1 MSDPFIWLPSLS
13 GTSVC
18 GSAFLAG
25 KYGTT
30 DVFAVVLELLTSPCA
45 CMRML
50 STPGQLS
57 SPSTSLPL
65 GRSGHF
71 GCAGHLLTHSCNR
84 IYATSLCVYLRMS
97 DVPVQFVD

>member
-13 GTSVC
+13 GTFVC

-25 KYGTT
+25 KYGATG
-30 DVFAVVLELLTSPCA
+30 VFAVVLELLTSPCA
-45 CMRML
+45 CMRIL
-50 STPGQLS
+50 SIPGQLS
-57 SPSTSLPL
+57 SPSTSLPP

-71 GCAGHLLTHSCNR
+71 GFAGHLLTHSCNR
-84 IYATSLCVYLRMS
+84 IYVTLLCVYLRMS